1 MTLLETYQNVK
12 QIDTGRLVDEC
23 MSELRPL
30 VIDLNLFQLEQGL
43 NADGKK
49 FRRYKNKGYAA
60 KKNAMNSMPGFGTP
74 DLKLTGD
81 FWKAFK
87 ADLKGGVMDI
97 YSTDPKAGWLEDGTP
112 KMKAFAKIYG
122 LTKENMNILRTE
134 FLLLFNERL
143 RKEIGLQ

>member
-60 KKNAMNSMPGFGTP
+60 KKNAMNSLPGYGIP
-74 DLKLTGD
+74 DLNVTGT
-81 FWKAFK
+81 FWKKFK
-87 ADLKGGVMDI
+87 ASIRDNGI
-97 YSTDPKAGWLEDGTP
+97 EWLSQDQVAFYLENGT
-112 KMKAFAKIYG
+112 KNMKPFEKIYG
-122 LTKENMNILRTE
+122 VTKANMSILRSE
-134 FLLLFNERL
+134 FLVLFNARL
-143 RKEIGLQ
+143 AKEIGLQ